1 MKIYKLFSCFIFLL
15 HSFCLVNA
23 QNDSINK
30 SSSIS
35 IHQLNNT
42 LVNVL
47 VEDRFSPP
55 VASRIQAY
63 CNLAYYEVLNANHP
77 TKSFSTLLPNY
88 HCNDFLSNIDSN
100 NDLAA
105 TIAFILVA
113 TDLTFSTNE
122 WNELTNKLQSNS
134 NDSLRF
140 NQCKIQ
146 YEIWLQSYLKW
157 TKEDG
162 FKQRLSKEIYT
173 LSASYKDY
181 KLTPPAY
188 KPALESHWGELRP
201 FLIQNKNEF
210 STHKNFEMD
219 TSISSSFYKLNQQVY
234 QEQLNQDSSHI
245 KIAYHWDCNPIQ
257 VKTISHA
264 RLYNF
269 RMTPASHWISITA
282 NILQQE
288 KINTSQ
294 SAYIYTVM
302 SLAMADAFISCW
314 SDKYQYNSIRPIT
327 YINSYMDEEWNS
339 LIETPNFPEYPS
351 GHSLVSSCAAS
362 ILSHFLGKNYTFTD
376 YSQLKYGQSS
386 RTYHSF
392 YEAAKEAGMSRFYG
406 GIHYIPSIDDG
417 YNEGLIIG
425 KYVCGKIKKIK

>member
-1 MKIYKLFSCFIFLL
+1 MKIIKLFSSIFILL
-15 HSFCLVNA
+15 HTFCIVYA
-23 QNDSINK
+23 QNNTTNLAAKIN
-30 SSSIS
+30 

-55 VASRIQAY
+55 VASRIHAY
-63 CNLAYYEVLNANHP
+63 CNLAYYEVLHANDA
-77 TKSFSTLLPNY
+77 TKSFSNLLPNY
-88 HCNDFLSNIDSN
+88 HCNDFLSSN
-100 NDLAA
+100 DTNNELAA
-105 TIAFILVA
+105 TMAFIQVA
-113 TDLTFSTNE
+113 IDLTFSTHE
-122 WNELTNKLQSNS
+122 WNELIHKINS
-134 NDSLRF
+134 DPNDSIRF
-140 NQCKIQ
+140 NQYKIQ
-146 YEIWLQSYLKW
+146 NEKWIQSYLKW

-173 LSASYKDY
+173 LSTSYKDY

-201 FLIQNKNEF
+201 FLIQNKKDFE
-210 STHKNFEMD
+210 TTKKIEMD
-219 TSISSSFYKLNQQVY
+219 TAVSSPFYKLNQQVY
-234 QEQLNQDSSHI
+234 QEQINQDSSHI
-245 KIAYHWDCNPIQ
+245 KIAFHWDCNPIQ

-282 NILQQE
+282 NILQKE
-288 KINTSQ
+288 NINTQQ

-314 SDKYQYNSIRPIT
+314 SDKYRYNSIRPIT
-327 YINSYMDEEWNS
+327 YINAYMDEEWNS

-351 GHSLVSSCAAS
+351 GHSLVSSCAAT
-362 ILSHFLGKNYTFTD
+362 ILSHFLGKHYTFTD
-376 YSQLKYGQSS
+376 VSQIKYGQSS

-392 YEAAKEAGMSRFYG
+392 YEAAKEAGLSRFYG
-406 GIHYIPSIDDG
+406 GIHYIPSINDG
-417 YNEGLIIG
+417 YNKGILIG
-425 KYVCGKIKKIK
+425 KYVCGRIKKIK